1 MPLEPIPPTDT
12 RAFFRP
18 LSSEFVA
25 LLRTLPDE
33 AWTGPTV
40 AGSWRVRDVLA
51 HLVDVSARRLS
62 FHRDRHPPPP
72 FDGRS
77 DFVAFIN
84 DLNARW
90 IAVAGRMS
98 PRVLTSLYAAT
109 TAELSDFVE
118 ALPMDAPALFPVS
131 WAGEASS
138 AGWFDIGREFT
149 EVWHHQQQIRDAVG
163 ALPPSNPDWL
173 RAFLLI
179 ALRGLP
185 HAYRDVPANPGDTIL
200 LRISGPSGG
209 SWTIRRDQEKWSLW
223 SGEPASPSAIADL
236 SDETAWR
243 LLFNALRGSELS
255 ALVRIG
261 GNAELVAP
269 LSRARSV
276 IV

>member
-1 MPLEPIPPTDT
+1 MTLEAIPPTDT

-18 LSSEFVA
+18 LSAEFVT
-25 LLRTLPDE
+25 LLRSLPDD
-33 AWTGPTV
+33 AWTRPTV
-40 AGSWRVRDVLA
+40 AGTWRVRDVLA

-62 FHRDRHPPPP
+62 FHRDRHPPPA
-72 FDGRS
+72 FDGG

-109 TAELSDFVE
+109 SAELSAFVE
-118 ALPMDAPALFPVS
+118 QLPLDAPALFPVS

-149 EVWHHQQQIRDAVG
+149 EVWHHQQQIRDAAG
-163 ALPPSNPDWL
+163 APPPSNPDWL
-173 RAFLLI
+173 HAFLRI

-185 HAYRDVPANPGDTIL
+185 HAYRNVAANHGATVV
-200 LRISGPSGG
+200 LRIAGASGG
-209 SWTIRRDQEKWSLW
+209 AWTIRRDPEAWSLW
-223 SGEPASPSAIADL
+223 AGEPADPSALAELTD
-236 SDETAWR
+236 DTAWR
-243 LLFNALRGSELS
+243 LLFNALPAS
-255 ALVRIG
+255 AVADRVRIHG
-261 GNAELVAP
+261 DAGLIAP

>member
-18 LSSEFVA
+18 LSAEFVA
-25 LLRTLPDE
+25 AIRALPDE
-33 AWTGPTV
+33 AWARPTV

-72 FDGRS
+72 FDGRG

-98 PRVLTSLYAAT
+98 PRVLTSLYAAVSE
-109 TAELSDFVE
+109 ELASFVE
-118 ALPMDAPALFPVS
+118 ALPQDAPALFPVS
-131 WAGEASS
+131 WAGEDSS

-163 ALPPSNPDWL
+163 ASPPSNPDWL

-185 HAYRDVPANPGDTIL
+185 HAYRDVSGSPNDTL
-200 LRISGPSGG
+200 VLRITGASGG
-209 SWTIRRDQEKWSLW
+209 VFTLRRDPRKWSLW
-223 SGEPASPSAIADL
+223 TGQPAEPSAVVDL

-243 LLFNALRGSELS
+243 LLFNALPPS
-255 ALVRIG
+255 AVAGLVRVSG
-261 GNAELVAP
+261 KAELAEP
-269 LSRARSV
+269 LGRARSV

>member
-1 MPLEPIPPTDT
+1 VPLEPIPPTDT

-18 LSSEFVA
+18 LSAEFVA
-25 LLRTLPDE
+25 AIRALPDE
-33 AWTGPTV
+33 AWARPTV

-72 FDGRS
+72 FDGRG

-90 IAVAGRMS
+90 IAVADRMS
-98 PRVLTSLYAAT
+98 PRVLTSLYAAVSE
-109 TAELSDFVE
+109 ELASFVE
-118 ALPMDAPALFPVS
+118 ALPQDAPALFPVS
-131 WAGEASS
+131 WAGEDSS

-149 EVWHHQQQIRDAVG
+149 EIWHHQQQIRDAVG
-163 ALPPSNPDWL
+163 ASPPSNPDWL

-185 HAYRDVPANPGDTIL
+185 HAYRDVSGSPNDTL
-200 LRISGPSGG
+200 VLRITGASGG
-209 SWTIRRDQEKWSLW
+209 VFTLRRDSRKWSLW
-223 SGEPASPSAIADL
+223 TGQPAEPSAVADL
-236 SDETAWR
+236 SGETAWR
-243 LLFNALRGSELS
+243 LLFNALPPS
-255 ALVRIG
+255 AVAGRVRVSG
-261 GNAELVAP
+261 KAALAEP
-269 LSRARSV
+269 LGRARSV